1 MMMIVI
7 YIDGDDAHDGDPDM
21 LDNMHNML
29 ISYHIINFLHVV
41 GAYDLEV
48 YASEKI
54 FFTQLPE
61 AFTRT
66 IAGVLLL
73 MILMV
78 VMMMMMMNTI
88 IVM

>member
-1 MMMIVI
+1 M
-7 YIDGDDAHDGDPDM
+7 
-21 LDNMHNML
+21 
-29 ISYHIINFLHVV
+29 V
-41 GAYDLEV
+41 GTYDLEV

-73 MILMV
+73 MID
-78 VMMMMMMNTI
+78 TDGDDDDDDDTDGGDDDDDDDDDYHYYSY
-88 IVM
+88 IVYFIDVWLDR

>member
-1 MMMIVI
+1 M
-7 YIDGDDAHDGDPDM
+7 
-21 LDNMHNML
+21 
-29 ISYHIINFLHVV
+29 V
-41 GAYDLEV
+41 GTYDLEV

-73 MILMV
+73 MIDTDGDDD
-78 VMMMMMMNTI
+78 NDDDDDYHYYSY
-88 IVM
+88 IVYFIDVWLDRWNDRRILIWILVADDDESK